1 MTTSRNAAVLKD
13 TWGVRR
19 LTLRESLRFQ
29 GFPSEYYFPKTIKIQ
44 DAYKQIG
51 NSVSVPVIEKIAKQI
66 FAVLEEKR

>member
-1 MTTSRNAAVLKD
+1 MTTPRNAAVLKD

-29 GFPSEYYFPKTIKIQ
+29 GFPADYYFPNTIKIQ

-51 NSVSVPVIEKIAKQI
+51 NSVSVPIIKMIADNIRKI
-66 FAVLEEKR
+66 L